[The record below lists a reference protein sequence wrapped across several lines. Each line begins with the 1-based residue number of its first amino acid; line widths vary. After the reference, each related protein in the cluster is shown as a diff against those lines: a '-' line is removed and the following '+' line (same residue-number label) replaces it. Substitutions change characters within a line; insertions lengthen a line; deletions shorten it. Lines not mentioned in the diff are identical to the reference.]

1 MSRAVPAGEVRGSL
15 EIEAAVRQILDAGLG
30 QGRSVI
36 EPEVAAWLPDIATD
50 MRRRIVDNPDFG
62 EGTFIGKLEAQ
73 LDGAPRA
80 TYLLTAELLYVH
92 AAPLWPLTESKK
104 RERIRSVLSWLQPPA
119 QLPPDLDAALGVPGV
134 FNGGVG
140 FNVGIWRQVGWLLSF
155 VEHWWR
161 QPDAD
166 RAAALHDPWAFREIV
181 AAMSAD
187 QPGIRNALLYLAFP
201 RTFPPTVNQDHK
213 RAIRNAFASVIDG
226 ATGNDPVSIDRDLAA
241 IRDHH
246 RTELGKEVDYYQE
259 PFGSQWQKPSD
270 EAERAWLVRPRL
282 GGGALVARWRRE
294 GFVSLAATHLSEVP
308 SGADRQQVRAAVEEG
323 YQHLDY
329 AQRLALATEYHA
341 FLTGMKVNDLV
352 TAVIDDHLHVG
363 VLTGDPRY
371 GSDPEARLQRAVAW
385 SAAPPVSI
393 AELPAPLP
401 AQLAHQGTV
410 VDLTRA
416 YAPIAQLI
424 HTESDTPDE
433 SVPAEPLVIES
444 SGRPAL
450 PAATPELATSL
461 HTDLDW
467 LQRVID
473 LLTDRQQI
481 VFYGPPGTG
490 KTYIARALAAHLAD
504 ADAVRL
510 VQFHP
515 SYSYE
520 DFFEGYRPV
529 AGNAGSVGFAL
540 HPGPMRALASEAQ
553 ADPSRPYF
561 LIIDEINRA
570 NLAKVFGELYF
581 LLEYRRDAIRLQ
593 YSPGESFTL
602 PENVFLIGTMNTADR
617 SIASLDAAM
626 RRRFAF
632 VELHP
637 NEPPVRDLLPR
648 WLAALGKEGDDRAA
662 LLAALNAEIGT
673 EDRDYQLGP
682 SYLMTPDA
690 ERENG
695 LERIWEHSILPLL
708 ESTTTAGSLDNTF
721 MSDLGSQRSAPRPR
735 PIRRLPPSRDHLRRK
750 RPTWCRGGSRRET
763 R

>member
-1 MSRAVPAGEVRGSL
+1 MSQAVSAGQVWGSP

-30 QGRSVI
+30 TGRSVI
-36 EPEVAAWLPDIATD
+36 EPTVAAWRPDVVAD
-50 MRRRIVDNPDFG
+50 MRLRVVDTPDEG
-62 EGTFIGKLEAQ
+62 SGTFLGKLKAQ
-73 LDGAPRA
+73 LDGAPRG
-80 TYLLTAELLYVH
+80 TYLITAELLYVQV
-92 AAPLWPLTESKK
+92 APLSNVTEDTK
-104 RERIRSVLSWLQPPA
+104 RQRIRSVLSWLQPPA

-140 FNVGIWRQVGWLLSF
+140 FNIQIWRQVGWLLSF

-166 RAAALHDPWAFREIV
+166 RATALHDPWAFRDVV
-181 AAMSAD
+181 AAMPTD

-201 RTFPPTVNQDHK
+201 RTFLPSVNQDHK
-213 RAIRNAFASVIDG
+213 RAIRNAFAFVIGG
-226 ATGNDPVSIDRDLAA
+226 ATGSDPVSIDRDLAA

-246 RTELGKEVDYYQE
+246 RAELGGEVDYYLE
-259 PFGSQWQKPSD
+259 PFASQWQKPSD
-270 EAERAWLVRPRL
+270 EGERAWLVRPRL
-282 GGGALVARWRRE
+282 GGGKLVARWQQE
-294 GFVSLAATHLSEVP
+294 GFVSLAATHLGEVP
-308 SGADRQQVRAAVEEG
+308 PGADRQQVRAVVEEG

-352 TAVIDDHLHVG
+352 TTLADDHFQVG
-363 VLTGDPRY
+363 VITGEPQY
-371 GSDPEARLQRAVAW
+371 VSDPDARLQRAVAW
-385 SAAPPVSI
+385 SPAPPVPI

-410 VDLTRA
+410 VDLTRV

-424 HTESDTPDE
+424 RTESDTPDDSATSE
-433 SVPAEPLVIES
+433 PVPVVPSGPPPL
-444 SGRPAL
+444 R
-450 PAATPELATSL
+450 AATPGLAASL
-461 HTDLDW
+461 HTDIAW

-490 KTYIARALAAHLAD
+490 KTFIARALAAHLTE

-529 AGNAGSVGFAL
+529 AGNDGAVGFAL
-540 HPGPMRALASEAQ
+540 HPGPMRALASDAQ
-553 ADPSRPYF
+553 ADPVRPYI

-581 LLEYRRDAIRLQ
+581 LLEYRRDPIRLQ

-602 PENVFLIGTMNTADR
+602 PDNVFLIGTMNTADR

-637 NEPPVRDLLPR
+637 DEPPVRDLLPR
-648 WLAALGKEGDDRAA
+648 WLAAHGKDGDDRGA

-673 EDRDYQLGP
+673 ENRDFKIGP
-682 SYLMTPDA
+682 SYLMTPDV
-690 ERENG
+690 ERAG
-695 LERIWEHSILPLL
+695 GQERIWEHSILPLL
-708 ESTTTAGSLDNTF
+708 EEHYYGRLTRQQVHDRFGLA
-721 MSDLGSQRSAPRPR
+721 A
-735 PIRRLPPSRDHLRRK
+735 IRAKAVPQPP
-750 RPTWCRGGSRRET
+750 PATQP
-763 R
+763 